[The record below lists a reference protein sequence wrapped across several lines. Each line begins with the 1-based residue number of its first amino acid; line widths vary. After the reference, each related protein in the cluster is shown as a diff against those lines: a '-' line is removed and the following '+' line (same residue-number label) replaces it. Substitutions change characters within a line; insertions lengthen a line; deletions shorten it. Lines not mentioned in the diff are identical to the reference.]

1 MEKDM
6 KAVAYKTSLSITNP
20 DSLLDV
26 EIDMPAATGRDL
38 LIRVN
43 AISVNPVDTKIRT
56 RVQPEHGQYKIL
68 GWDAVGVVESTG
80 EDVTLFS
87 PGDEV
92 WYAGAI
98 DRQGS
103 NAEYQL
109 VDERI
114 VGHKPAILDNA
125 KAAALPL
132 TSITAWELLF
142 DRLSISK
149 SPGKSNDTLLIIG
162 AAGGVGSILTQL
174 ASQLTGVTVIGTAS
188 REASRQWV
196 KELGADHV
204 IDHSRP
210 LYEELKT
217 IGIDT
222 VSHVAS
228 LTHSD
233 LHFDQVIEALAPF
246 GKLAMIDD
254 PGVLDYTKL
263 KTKSIS
269 LHWEFMYTRSLYQTP
284 DMIEQHRLLSE
295 VAKLIDDKTLRTT
308 FAQHFGKINADNLKR
323 AHELIESGTSIGKI
337 VLEGF

>member
-1 MEKDM
+1 VEIDM
-6 KAVAYKTSLSITNP
+6 KAVAYKRSLPISDS

-26 EIDMPAATGRDL
+26 EIAKPVANGHDML
-38 LIRVN
+38 VKVK

-56 RVQPEHGQYKIL
+56 RIQPEPGQYKIL
-68 GWDAVGVVESTG
+68 GWDAVGIVDSTG
-80 EDVTLFS
+80 KDVTLFS

-114 VGHKPAILDNA
+114 VGHKPAMLDNA

-142 DRLSISK
+142 DRLSIRK
-149 SPGKSNDTLLIIG
+149 STGKSNDTLLIIG

-174 ASQLTGVTVIGTAS
+174 ASQLTGVTVIATAS
-188 REASRQWV
+188 RADSRQWV
-196 KELGADHV
+196 KKLGADHV
-204 IDHSRP
+204 IDHSKP
-210 LYEELKT
+210 LHEELKN
-217 IGIDT
+217 IGIET

-233 LHFDQVIEALAPF
+233 QHFDQVIEVLAPF

-254 PGVLDYTKL
+254 PGLLDFTKL

-269 LHWEFMYTRSLYQTP
+269 LHWEFMYTRSLFQTP
-284 DMIEQHRLLSE
+284 DMIEQHHLLSE
-295 VAKLIDDKTLRTT
+295 VATLIDNKILTTT
-308 FAQHFGKINADNLKR
+308 FAQHLGKINADNLKR
-323 AHELIESGTSIGKI
+323 AHALIESGKSIGKI
-337 VLEGF
+337 VLEDF